1 MKKKLIIIIPIV
13 VALLVFIGLY
23 AYTNYKDEKTNLT
36 VVEKKWIES
45 NSGTKFDFEITNNIP
60 VYSLDGTGV
69 IFDFIEDFEVDTGL
83 EFNKISYLKENNP
96 TTNGLK
102 IQILNNDTNLTDKDL
117 LISED
122 GYIAVSK
129 QNIRYDKVDEIKTQT
144 IGVFVNDIGELS
156 YYLKTGSE
164 LTYKTYDNITTMI
177 ADLEAGNIT
186 MMIIPQVLY
195 LDQTIANPTT
205 YINYYFTEMSKKI
218 VITLTNDNEDLNN
231 VVRKYFERWKE
242 KNYVEAYNKQY
253 LNYYTT
259 LNKINDKTKAE
270 LISKTYVYGYVENA
284 PYETEIDKVP
294 SGIASEYIARMQRLT
309 NIDFTYKKYETVEE
323 LKKAIESG
331 EVDIYFN
338 NFGYVPTGYQDT
350 ISPMVEEYVVLATTK
365 SKETIKTFESL
376 KNKNVYM
383 LSNNVLLKYFQ
394 ENSKAVIKEVNNLG
408 DLTNE
413 DGIIIIDKETY
424 NYYRNSKFSK
434 YEVLYSNNMSNDYN
448 FVVKADNTDFYNLFN
463 YIISTNSY
471 YNYRISGLNSL
482 NLTLV
487 ERTSFEE
494 LYLIILGL
502 ILLPLLVLAVV
513 YLILKKKK
521 TVKEVKKEDRRK
533 YTDILTSLK
542 NRNYLNLQMEAWESS
557 KVYPQSVVVVDLNNV
572 KYVNDN
578 YGHEAGDQ
586 LIVNAASILVNTQ
599 LENSEIIRTDGNE
612 FLIYLVGYSD
622 KQIDTYCK
630 KLTKELKE
638 LPHGFGAAIGYSM
651 IVDDIKT
658 IDDAINEA
666 ALDMRTSKEKINK

>member
-270 LISKTYVYGYVENA
+270 LISKTSVFLWTDTMY
-284 PYETEIDKVP
+284 
-294 SGIASEYIARMQRLT
+294 QRLEKYC
-309 NIDFTYKKYETVEE
+309 NDFAE
-323 LKKAIESG
+323 
-331 EVDIYFN
+331 N
-338 NFGYVPTGYQDT
+338 
-350 ISPMVEEYVVLATTK
+350 TK
-365 SKETIKTFESL
+365 IIKVSF
-376 KNKNVYM
+376 
-383 LSNNVLLKYFQ
+383 
-394 ENSKAVIKEVNNLG
+394 IKGV
-408 DLTNE
+408 
-413 DGIIIIDKETY
+413 
-424 NYYRNSKFSK
+424 
-434 YEVLYSNNMSNDYN
+434 
-448 FVVKADNTDFYNLFN
+448 
-463 YIISTNSY
+463 
-471 YNYRISGLNSL
+471 
-482 NLTLV
+482 
-487 ERTSFEE
+487 
-494 LYLIILGL
+494 
-502 ILLPLLVLAVV
+502 
-513 YLILKKKK
+513 
-521 TVKEVKKEDRRK
+521 
-533 YTDILTSLK
+533 
-542 NRNYLNLQMEAWESS
+542 
-557 KVYPQSVVVVDLNNV
+557 
-572 KYVNDN
+572 
-578 YGHEAGDQ
+578 YGHE
-586 LIVNAASILVNTQ
+586 
-599 LENSEIIRTDGNE
+599 
-612 FLIYLVGYSD
+612 
-622 KQIDTYCK
+622 
-630 KLTKELKE
+630 
-638 LPHGFGAAIGYSM
+638 
-651 IVDDIKT
+651 
-658 IDDAINEA
+658 
-666 ALDMRTSKEKINK
+666 